1 MGSVAPSV
9 CPAPEYPPLAQP
21 VLQGFFASMGVG
33 EFEVGPGDTGEERR
47 LKEHPLDVGEAA
59 GHRLGDLDPLKVK
72 GSDHHDVA
80 GVLGSKL
87 SRSNRGAPPSV
98 GTEGNRWVPS
108 DLDIELVP
116 DLRARNTSFKA
127 GLVLI
132 LTLSEVSRFCRPFA
146 VRRSEHR
153 NRHRRTRP
161 SR

>member
-47 LKEHPLDVGEAA
+47 LKEHPLDVGEQPVTIRATWT
-59 GHRLGDLDPLKVK
+59 RCKVK
-72 GSDHHDVA
+72 GSEHHDVA

-116 DLRARNTSFKA
+116 DLRARSTSF
-127 GLVLI
+127 
-132 LTLSEVSRFCRPFA
+132 R
-146 VRRSEHR
+146 
-153 NRHRRTRP
+153 
-161 SR
+161 